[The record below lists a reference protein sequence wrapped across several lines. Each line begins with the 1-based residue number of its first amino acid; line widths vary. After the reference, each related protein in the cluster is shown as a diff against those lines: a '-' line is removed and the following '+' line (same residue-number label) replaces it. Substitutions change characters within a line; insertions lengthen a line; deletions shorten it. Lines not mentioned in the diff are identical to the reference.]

1 MYECIY
7 CGKNDFRTERGLDQH
22 LVRSAYCQEQREADE
37 AEGGGYY
44 TAEEGMTYTT
54 IVNQAKVKRSHP
66 NNLSS
71 STKNLGAKAQNNLA
85 IHKFLGQQAPTKA
98 LPCPPQGS
106 ERANLTV
113 YPNEE
118 YATDYEEY
126 GTALED
132 NEEEDDDNFFG
143 LNGNNNGEFNEE
155 IVNNEDEI
163 VPEKELIIEFREL
176 F

>member
-66 NNLSS
+66 NNLSH
-71 STKNLGAKAQNNLA
+71 KPAKRTSVRRLRD
-85 IHKFLGQQAPTKA
+85 KEWRTF
-98 LPCPPQGS
+98 GS
-106 ERANLTV
+106 N
-113 YPNEE
+113 
-118 YATDYEEY
+118 
-126 GTALED
+126 
-132 NEEEDDDNFFG
+132 
-143 LNGNNNGEFNEE
+143 
-155 IVNNEDEI
+155 
-163 VPEKELIIEFREL
+163 
-176 F
+176 

>member
-85 IHKFLGQQAPTKA
+85 IHFLF
-98 LPCPPQGS
+98 LY
-106 ERANLTV
+106 L
-113 YPNEE
+113 
-118 YATDYEEY
+118 
-126 GTALED
+126 L
-132 NEEEDDDNFFG
+132 
-143 LNGNNNGEFNEE
+143 
-155 IVNNEDEI
+155 
-163 VPEKELIIEFREL
+163 
-176 F
+176 